1 MKYLNKLWPWSRIAD
16 LEKQLTE
23 AHASADFARQAHKVA
38 VAQLSTIQSEHKSLV
53 DEHAASTSGLRKMAD
68 ILSRR
73 GLDKL
78 VALLILF
85 LCYHVTAQPLLRNP
99 LTTNNVSLAPANGWI
114 FGWSNGVPVWTLN
127 GGALTNV
134 HDGIW
139 TNNANLEYVWFSGQ
153 PEPDDAGSLP
163 GPGWFFTV
171 KGELLQGTNVIHD
184 VALGGDVFIPWYH
197 TSMVSSNEQK
207 NSVWGDEIIPDES
220 YTWFTG
226 ASGMGFGSPDNAEY
240 QFTVDSQTTNGVR
253 HTFLTQADPG
263 GGQTYLRLRTNN
275 VDVFKFD
282 KDGTATANNFT
293 IPINNGGFSGLVVS
307 GSETNAAGSRV
318 AYLADINAGTVTS
331 VDITQPGG
339 FGKSGAP
346 IIGSGTINISAT
358 SGGADGWG
366 LRQSNSASLWS
377 QNAASDTNLNASEL
391 RSGTV
396 PNARLSAIPNS
407 ALANSSV
414 TYSGTANQITG
425 GGTVSLGGSATA
437 FAIANP
443 LITPG
448 PVAATQITNASFA
461 AVGVVTN
468 DASGKEYTTPTLP
481 NALLANS
488 SLTVAG
494 TANQINVS
502 GGGPVSLGGTAT
514 LSLPNPTLFPGTVA
528 VTGETNTS
536 QLLLD
541 PAMATGT
548 FGVSL
553 DLTNT
558 TVATAGNQAYSPFL
572 RFGGNGWK
580 TTATAASQPVIFTV
594 GVIPVQG
601 SANPT
606 GNLVISNIINGAT
619 PVLSMLLD
627 QNGLLTAPGGLKAQA
642 GVSLGRVEFDI
653 NVGTGSGSV
662 QWLYGNGTRP
672 AYMGN
677 DTQGAAVFSL
687 QLNAVDFS
695 VNGGSIRNSGTVI
708 ATNGFY
714 SLKSTAAA
722 PTAITFPATTVN
734 WTNANAFNIA
744 MYIDNGGV
752 TGTAVKKNGTQVFSS
767 LTGDCTLMMKPGD
780 FFSETYTLGTPVG
793 NWEPQ

>member
-1 MKYLNKLWPWSRIAD
+1 MRLKIAI
-16 LEKQLTE
+16 LMLLSVV
-23 AHASADFARQAHKVA
+23 SAF
-38 VAQLSTIQSEHKSLV
+38 
-53 DEHAASTSGLRKMAD
+53 
-68 ILSRR
+68 
-73 GLDKL
+73 
-78 VALLILF
+78 
-85 LCYHVTAQPLLRNP
+85 CQPLLRNP

-226 ASGMGFGSPDNAEY
+226 ASGMGFGSPNNAEY
-240 QFTVDSQTTNGVR
+240 QFTVDSQTANGVR

-339 FGKSGAP
+339 FSKSGSP
-346 IIGSGTINISAT
+346 ITGSGTINISAT
-358 SGGADGWG
+358 SGGADGWR
-366 LRQSNSASLWS
+366 LTQSNSASLWS

-437 FAIANP
+437 FAIASP
-443 LITPG
+443 LLAPG
-448 PVAATQITNASFA
+448 AVSVVGLTNTSATVLKGVETNTTMGVGLIHSDSLGGRTSSSVAN
-461 AVGVVTN
+461 G
-468 DASGKEYTTPTLP
+468 D
-481 NALLANS
+481 LANS

-494 TANQINVS
+494 TANQISVA

-541 PAMATGT
+541 PAIATGT

-558 TVATAGNQAYSPFL
+558 TIATAGNQAYSPFL

-642 GVSLGRVEFDI
+642 GFSLGRVEFDI

-714 SLKSTAAA
+714 SLKSTAAG